1 MFNRIKKVYSFLND
15 DTMYYSASLSF
26 FTIFSLLPILAL
38 MIVLVSTMPAF
49 DNYVSLFTMY
59 ILDLLNPTHSKSIAL
74 NIEEFLSNTNKL
86 GSIGIGYL
94 IVVFTL
100 FFNNYEDI
108 INKIFNAHKR
118 PIYQMFFLYISF
130 LLLIPLLFS
139 VFILTT
145 SLVQST
151 LEFDIVSYIFIWWL
165 FIIIIHLSVN
175 KRIIFKASL
184 LGSLLTLFSLSM
196 TKKLFILYVFY
207 NTAYTTIYGSFSV
220 LLFFFLWIYIS
231 WTIYLYGMK
240 LTSII
245 NNTLQKTKYKN
256 NLV

>member
-1 MFNRIKKVYSFLND
+1 
-15 DTMYYSASLSF
+15 MYYSASLSF

-59 ILDLLNPTHSKSIAL
+59 ILDLLNPTHSKSIAI
-74 NIEEFLSNTNKL
+74 NIEEFLSNTSKL

-100 FFNNYEDI
+100 FFNSYEDI

-151 LEFDIVSYIFIWWL
+151 LEFDIISYIFIWWL
-165 FIIIIHLSVN
+165 FIIIIHLSIN

-245 NNTLQKTKYKN
+245 NNTLQKTKHKN

>member
-1 MFNRIKKVYSFLND
+1 
-15 DTMYYSASLSF
+15 MYYSASLSF

-38 MIVLVSTMPAF
+38 MIVLASTMPTF
-49 DNYVSLFTMY
+49 NNYISLLTMY
-59 ILDLLNPTHSKSIAL
+59 VLDLLNPIHSKFIAL
-74 NIEEFLSNTNKL
+74 NIKEFLSNTNKL

-108 INKIFNAHKR
+108 INKIFNVHKR

-130 LLLIPLLFS
+130 LLLVPLLFS
-139 VFILTT
+139 IFILTT
-145 SLVQST
+145 SFVKST
-151 LEFDIVSYIFIWWL
+151 LEFDIISYIFTWWL
-165 FIIIIHLSVN
+165 FIIIFHLSVN
-175 KRIIFKASL
+175 KKIILKASL
-184 LGSLLTLFSLSM
+184 FGSLLTLISLSI

-207 NTAYTTIYGSFSV
+207 NTAYATIYGSFSA

-240 LTSII
+240 FTSII
-245 NNTLQKTKYKN
+245 NNIFQKQK
-256 NLV
+256 